1 MQKKYAFLALA
12 FLCVIELVLSSA
24 LAASQTSQYQHLSS
38 AESEIVSRVNGTN
51 IYNYDL
57 ELEKIALNHSISL
70 YSFRSSGSVGANE
83 TATWIQEQ
91 FERFELDTHNETFQF
106 TTWNLLA
113 KPILIIDADGN
124 QSTTDDQEVISSFQC
139 EHYSWPSP
147 EEGVFDNLVTLPVA
161 YTAATWNAINVTG
174 KVLLTGGEIESDS
187 NSLLPFRIKLETE
200 KPTAVIFSWSSSNG
214 ASAPIVFNSCGG
226 RPNLG
231 QGPLFWDLGIPVG
244 WVSYSDGLLIR
255 DKIANAAGNVSA
267 FVSVRAVIQQGPH
280 YNIVAK
286 IPGSVDP
293 QKIIIISAHYDSAMD
308 PSFCDNGAGTAALIE
323 LSRVFSEATREGIYK
338 PQYTLL
344 FIAFAGEELELEGSV
359 NYVKQHASELGNI
372 VAVID
377 LDSLGSKTMEVSRT
391 FPDNRG
397 LDLQSVV
404 IGAAN
409 DLGVTI
415 DLTDPGVR
423 SSDYLTFLD
432 PADTDDLRVQFWG
445 ARAGIG
451 NMTRVQSSIMIDSS
465 PLTWIHTEND
475 SSTSTATL
483 GWVTTGSLENQTR
496 VTGLSVMRT
505 SSTLLNPF
513 LLELYGSIAA
523 IGAAV
528 VVAAYFERSRLRT
541 LYKGFAREVRSFIGT
556 REVLY
561 IIVLTVIFLFMSF
574 ALYARVGQT
583 EIVIQRYPRIV
594 TIEYYGTPFEM
605 FSIISPEFAR
615 SEGGSQFVQVQAG
628 SINLLWGGLL
638 ANIAI
643 FSLSAFLITYAV
655 TKARYVRELSRR

>member
-1 MQKKYAFLALA
+1 
-12 FLCVIELVLSSA
+12 
-24 LAASQTSQYQHLSS
+24 
-38 AESEIVSRVNGTN
+38 
-51 IYNYDL
+51 
-57 ELEKIALNHSISL
+57 
-70 YSFRSSGSVGANE
+70 
-83 TATWIQEQ
+83 
-91 FERFELDTHNETFQF
+91 
-106 TTWNLLA
+106 
-113 KPILIIDADGN
+113 
-124 QSTTDDQEVISSFQC
+124 
-139 EHYSWPSP
+139 
-147 EEGVFDNLVTLPVA
+147 
-161 YTAATWNAINVTG
+161 
-174 KVLLTGGEIESDS
+174 
-187 NSLLPFRIKLETE
+187 
-200 KPTAVIFSWSSSNG
+200 
-214 ASAPIVFNSCGG
+214 
-226 RPNLG
+226 
-231 QGPLFWDLGIPVG
+231 
-244 WVSYSDGLLIR
+244 
-255 DKIANAAGNVSA
+255 
-267 FVSVRAVIQQGPH
+267 
-280 YNIVAK
+280 
-286 IPGSVDP
+286 
-293 QKIIIISAHYDSAMD
+293 
-308 PSFCDNGAGTAALIE
+308 
-323 LSRVFSEATREGIYK
+323 
-338 PQYTLL
+338 
-344 FIAFAGEELELEGSV
+344 
-359 NYVKQHASELGNI
+359 
-372 VAVID
+372 
-377 LDSLGSKTMEVSRT
+377 
-391 FPDNRG
+391 
-397 LDLQSVV
+397 
-404 IGAAN
+404 
-409 DLGVTI
+409 
-415 DLTDPGVR
+415 
-423 SSDYLTFLD
+423 
-432 PADTDDLRVQFWG
+432 
-445 ARAGIG
+445 
-451 NMTRVQSSIMIDSS
+451 MTRVQSSIMIDSS